1 MELNVRKSRIRNRCP
16 RMKRVP
22 GRSRFTFRCHRATNK
37 ERERER
43 ERVTRRKV
51 PTQIKFNKIKKKII
65 CMNEHETCKS
75 KNIMG
80 SAQFNPTNTHDFN
93 IVHTQI

>member
-22 GRSRFTFRCHRATNK
+22 GRGRFTFRCHRATNK

-43 ERVTRRKV
+43 EGQEEKY
-51 PTQIKFNKIKKKII
+51 Q
-65 CMNEHETCKS
+65 HKS
-75 KNIMG
+75 NSIR
-80 SAQFNPTNTHDFN
+80 
-93 IVHTQI
+93 